1 MPEELKNMN
10 FKKYYDKAMAYED
23 YVSLLGENLKMH
35 QVHCKRFEKDITEE
49 EEKHIKA
56 IKPVN
61 ILVLTEPWCGDSLA
75 VLPVVRKVAEIN
87 GSLFMKV
94 LRRDENLDLMDQFLT
109 RGGRAVPLFFFL
121 ADDYSLIFKWG
132 PRPQAAQDIFVAH
145 RQQLQE
151 GTIEK
156 MEVIKRI
163 RNFYSKNRG
172 KAILS
177 ELMLALKENHLI

>member
-1 MPEELKNMN
+1 MN
-10 FKKYYDKAMAYED
+10 FKEYYDKAMAYED

-56 IKPVN
+56 VKPAN

-75 VLPVVRKVAEIN
+75 VLPVVRNIAEIN
-87 GSLFMKV
+87 GSWSMKV
-94 LRRDENLDLMDQFLT
+94 LRRDKNLDLMDRFLT
-109 RGGRAVPLFFFL
+109 RGGRAVPVFLFL

-132 PRPQAAQDIFVAH
+132 PRPKAAQDIFEAH

-156 MEVIKRI
+156 MEVIKKI
-163 RNFYSKNRG
+163 RNFYSKNHG

-177 ELMLALKENHLI
+177 ELMSALKENHLI